1 MTLKAFLNQ
10 GTSSMELITVCGTRQ
25 SIKKSLGVLDT
36 LSSNGKLGKKL
47 FLMEVGWQICLKGFQ
62 KAQVNW
68 SVDHVTYEFLVL
80 STTFN

>member
-47 FLMEVGWQICLKGFQ
+47 F
-62 KAQVNW
+62 
-68 SVDHVTYEFLVL
+68 
-80 STTFN
+80 